1 MQRGAQ
7 KTEAYQRNANLLVS
21 PGAKVHTKPQLIIHA
36 DDVKC
41 SHGATVGQFDEE
53 SRFYMMQRGLDPEA
67 VNHLLMQ
74 GFVEDVIGMLPVAPL
89 QTLVREVVGERL
101 RGKVSSC

>member
-41 SHGATVGQFDEE
+41 SHGATVGLFDEE
-53 SRFYMMQRGLDPEA
+53 SRFYMMLRGLDPEA

-74 GFVEDVIGMLPVAPL
+74 GFVEDVIGMLPVVPL